1 MLLGFSYIFEDIIL
15 SQASAHII
23 VMGNEKG
30 GTGKSTLAMHITVSL
45 LALGK
50 RVAIIDL
57 DSRQQTISRYLDNRA
72 EYIANKGIQLD
83 FPTYSPIPA
92 SNKTDI
98 KERQQEEQDSLQ
110 TALDL
115 YLKKVD
121 FVLIDCPGSDTWL
134 SRLAHAMADTLVT
147 PMNDSFI
154 DLDLLGHVNPE
165 DYQVGKLS
173 YYSEMVWDSRK
184 LRSLGGKPPMDWVV
198 VRNRIANIN
207 SYNKQRM
214 DSALKSL
221 QDRIMFRYIPG
232 LHDRVVYR
240 ELFPKGLTFLDLK
253 KTGELGKTRMSHVA
267 TRFEIRQLL
276 QSLNLPQHDHD
287 NSLP

>member
-1 MLLGFSYIFEDIIL
+1 M

-45 LALGK
+45 LTLGK

-57 DSRQQTISRYLDNRA
+57 DSRQRTVSRYLENRA
-72 EYIANKGIQLD
+72 NYISSNGVQLD
-83 FPTYSPIPA
+83 IPPYVAIPA
-92 SNKTDI
+92 SNNPDI
-98 KERQQEEQDSLQ
+98 KQRQQEEQDSLQ
-110 TALDL
+110 AALDQH
-115 YLKKVD
+115 LKDAD
-121 FVLIDCPGSDTWL
+121 FIVLDCPGNDTWL

-154 DLDLLGHVNPE
+154 DLDLLGHVNPD

-173 YYSEMVWDSRK
+173 YYSEMVWSSRK
-184 LRSLGGKPPMDWVV
+184 LRSMGGKPPMDWVV

-214 DSALKSL
+214 DAALKAL
-221 QDRIMFRYIPG
+221 QDRIMFRYVPG

-267 TRFEIRQLL
+267 TRYEISQLL
-276 QSLNLPQHDHD
+276 QGLNLPQHEED
-287 NSLP
+287 NPPSSSKAF

>member
-1 MLLGFSYIFEDIIL
+1 M

-30 GTGKSTLAMHITVSL
+30 GTGKSTLAMHVTVSL
-45 LALGK
+45 LAQGK

-72 EYIANKGIQLD
+72 EYISSKGIQLD
-83 FPTYSPIPA
+83 SPSYQSISA
-92 SNKTDI
+92 SNKPDI
-98 KERQQEEQDSLQ
+98 KERQQDEQDNLQ
-110 TALDL
+110 AALDR
-115 YLKKVD
+115 YLKEFDYIVM
-121 FVLIDCPGSDTWL
+121 DCPGNDTWL

-154 DLDLLGHVNPE
+154 DLDLLGHVNPD

-214 DSALKSL
+214 DAALKSL

-276 QSLNLPQHDHD
+276 QNLNLPEYQE
-287 NSLP
+287 NN

>member
-1 MLLGFSYIFEDIIL
+1 M

-30 GTGKSTLAMHITVSL
+30 GTGKSTLAMHITISL

-57 DSRQQTISRYLDNRA
+57 DSRQQTISRYLDNRTA
-72 EYIANKGIQLD
+72 YIASKDIDLAT
-83 FPTYSPIPA
+83 PSYKSISA
-92 SNKTDI
+92 SNKPDI
-98 KERQQEEQDSLQ
+98 KERQQEEQENLQ
-110 TALDL
+110 AALDL
-115 YLKKVD
+115 YLKNVD
-121 FVLIDCPGSDTWL
+121 FIMMDCPGNDTWL

-154 DLDLLGHVNPE
+154 DLDLLGHVNPD
-165 DYQVGKLS
+165 DYQVGKPS
-173 YYSEMVWDSRK
+173 CYSEMVWDSRK

-214 DSALKSL
+214 DAALMSL

-276 QSLNLPQHDHD
+276 ENLNLPGYEDSNQPD
-287 NSLP
+287 

>member
-1 MLLGFSYIFEDIIL
+1 MLLASLLCFFEDVIL
-15 SQASAHII
+15 TQSSAHII

-30 GTGKSTLAMHITVSL
+30 GSGKSTLAMHITVSL

-57 DSRQQTISRYLDNRA
+57 DGRQQTISRYLDNRA
-72 EYIANKGIQLD
+72 TYMASNDAQLD
-83 FPTYSPIPA
+83 IP
-92 SNKTDI
+92 SYVSVPVSSKSDI
-98 KERQQEEQDSLQ
+98 KQRQEEEQENLQ
-110 TALDL
+110 AVLDR
-115 YLKKVD
+115 YQKEMD
-121 FVLIDCPGSDTWL
+121 FILVDCPGNDTWL
-134 SRLAHAMADTLVT
+134 SRLAHALADTLVT

-154 DLDLLGHVNPE
+154 DLDLLGHIGPD
-165 DYQVGKLS
+165 DYRVGKLS
-173 YYSEMVWDSRK
+173 CYSEMVWTSRK
-184 LRSLGGKPPMDWVV
+184 LRSMGGKPPMDWVV

-207 SYNKQRM
+207 SHNKQRM
-214 DSALKSL
+214 DAALEDL
-221 QDRIMFRYIPG
+221 QNRIMCRYVPG

-276 QSLNLPQHDHD
+276 ENLNLPG
-287 NSLP
+287 LE

>member
-1 MLLGFSYIFEDIIL
+1 M
-15 SQASAHII
+15 SQTSAHII

-72 EYIANKGIQLD
+72 EYIASKGIKLD
-83 FPTYSPIPA
+83 FPSYSPIPA
-92 SNKTDI
+92 SNRPDI
-98 KERQQEEQDSLQ
+98 KERQQEEQESLQ
-110 TALDL
+110 AALDS
-115 YLKKVD
+115 YLKDVD
-121 FVLIDCPGSDTWL
+121 FIVLDCPGNDTWL

-147 PMNDSFI
+147 PMNDRFI

-165 DYQVGKLS
+165 NYQVGKLS
-173 YYSEMVWDSRK
+173 YYSEMVWESRK
-184 LRSLGGKPPMDWVV
+184 LRSLGGKPAMDWVV

-214 DSALKSL
+214 DAALTAL
-221 QDRIMFRYIPG
+221 QDRIMFRYVPG

-253 KTGELGKTRMSHVA
+253 QTGELGKTRMSHVA
-267 TRFEIRQLL
+267 TRYEIRQLL
-276 QSLNLPQHDHD
+276 QNLNLPQHEEDT
-287 NSLP
+287 P

>member
-1 MLLGFSYIFEDIIL
+1 M

-45 LALGK
+45 LTQGK
-50 RVAIIDL
+50 RVAILDL

-72 EYIANKGIQLD
+72 EYITSKGMLLD
-83 FPTYSPIPA
+83 TPSYQSIPA
-92 SNKTDI
+92 SSKPGI
-98 KERQQEEQDSLQ
+98 KERQQEEQESLQ
-110 TALDL
+110 AALDR
-115 YLKKVD
+115 YLREVD
-121 FVLIDCPGSDTWL
+121 YIVMDCPGNDTWL

-154 DLDLLGHVNPE
+154 DLDLLGHVNPD

-214 DSALKSL
+214 DAALKSL

-276 QSLNLPQHDHD
+276 QNLNLPEYQEKTEGF
-287 NSLP
+287 L

>member
-1 MLLGFSYIFEDIIL
+1 L

-45 LALGK
+45 LTLGK

-57 DSRQQTISRYLDNRA
+57 DSRQQTISRYLENRA
-72 EYIANKGIQLD
+72 RYISSNDIQLD
-83 FPTYSPIPA
+83 IPPYVAIPA
-92 SNKTDI
+92 SDNPDLKQ
-98 KERQQEEQDSLQ
+98 RQQEEQDCLQ
-110 TALDL
+110 AALDIH
-115 YLKKVD
+115 LKDAD
-121 FVLIDCPGSDTWL
+121 FIVLDCPGNDTWL

-173 YYSEMVWDSRK
+173 YYSEMVWSSRK

-214 DSALKSL
+214 DAALKAL
-221 QDRIMFRYIPG
+221 QDRIMFRYVPG

-240 ELFPKGLTFLDLK
+240 ELFPKGLTFLDLE

-267 TRFEIRQLL
+267 TRYEIRQLL
-276 QSLNLPQHDHD
+276 QGLNLPQYEGD
-287 NSLP
+287 NRRPDQ